1 MLEKLKMLKIIIIL
15 SSFHINYFTRK
26 KTIFYLSNINKLLRS
41 NTYSQVDGRELF
53 NKNNIDKLNFLKTR
67 ILNIFSR
74 SIGKKL
80 DYVKYIYLGG
90 RLRFGNQLQRIFNTM
105 FICEILGCKK
115 IFLEKENNWFLKNKI
130 INKKYKIFIEPK
142 LKKSLDKLNI
152 IIEETYILFYF
163 SYFLFPI
170 KRVNILRKEIM
181 RNLPILK
188 VNCNDLR

>member
-53 NKNNIDKLNFLKTR
+53 KNNIDKLNFLKTR

-170 KRVNILRKEIM
+170 KIYIYKKWRYIHGF
-181 RNLPILK
+181 
-188 VNCNDLR
+188 